1 MPNPRSAGEALQ
13 EIKRLDKIE
22 SYIKLLD
29 KPSFTYTIRG
39 QDKTFSID
47 KDDAGTIVKSGVSSD
62 DDLALLNTEFFNW
75 IDQDSQLRKLL
86 SNLFLP
92 TAMRRSPLR
101 RRSCSTIW
109 VRTATSSIRLPG
121 CPPANAS

>member
-1 MPNPRSAGEALQ
+1 MKLLSFVPNPRSAGEALQ

-22 SYIKLLD
+22 YIKLLD

-47 KDDAGTIVKSGVSSD
+47 KDDAGTIVKSGVSTD

-86 SNLFLP
+86 SNLSADSHGPDRHSGVALARP
-92 TAMRRSPLR
+92 S
-101 RRSCSTIW
+101 
-109 VRTATSSIRLPG
+109 G
-121 CPPANAS
+121 